1 MLILAYSRQN
11 IAIKFT
17 ITGLTTLNM
26 ISFGISYKTF
36 LIYMV

>member
-1 MLILAYSRQN
+1 MLIFAYFKQN
-11 IAIKFT
+11 IAIKIT
-17 ITGLTTLNM
+17 ITGFSTLNM